1 MIKTAARHNLI
12 PNMTKTAFSKNSK
25 KIEGLSKELELLK
38 ANIVSTSTD
47 IEALISKEILK
58 LKSEKSFYVKQLN
71 MSRARLL
78 RIQTNLKNEN
88 INLDLELEQF
98 ITYFPDF
105 NIEQAKKVDSFHKN
119 LTKILNNELKSA
131 EKSLNERITTYTNK
145 ISQIDSEISKQ
156 LNIKNAPKFAV
167 DKVVDLVAQINQLT
181 TENGYFSKAQNIES
195 VLKKANLDLDNLK
208 EKALDDIC
216 NQINNKMY
224 EINKQIYAD
233 KRRAPTINIHNNRYT
248 FRTFGDTGTGTAFAN
263 LITFDIALLELTTL
277 PAIAHD
283 LPLLKNIENPA
294 LEKIIALY
302 ALSNKQIFI
311 AIDKIHSYDDSAS
324 EVIEKNKVIQ
334 LSKDKTLFIKNWK
347 SKSLV

>member
-1 MIKTAARHNLI
+1 M
-12 PNMTKTAFSKNSK
+12 
-25 KIEGLSKELELLK
+25 
-38 ANIVSTSTD
+38 
-47 IEALISKEILK
+47 
-58 LKSEKSFYVKQLN
+58 
-71 MSRARLL
+71 
-78 RIQTNLKNEN
+78 QTN
-88 INLDLELEQF
+88 D
-98 ITYFPDF
+98 
-105 NIEQAKKVDSFHKN
+105 
-119 LTKILNNELKSA
+119 
-131 EKSLNERITTYTNK
+131 
-145 ISQIDSEISKQ
+145 
-156 LNIKNAPKFAV
+156 
-167 DKVVDLVAQINQLT
+167 
-181 TENGYFSKAQNIES
+181 
-195 VLKKANLDLDNLK
+195 
-208 EKALDDIC
+208 
-216 NQINNKMY
+216 
-224 EINKQIYAD
+224 
-233 KRRAPTINIHNNRYT
+233 NRYT